1 MQELR
6 RDDLTGTCV
15 ILAPSRATRPGD
27 AVRVEP
33 ATAPTREPAVA
44 ASPCPFCRGYETLTP
59 PEVARTGGGDP
70 ETPGW
75 RVRAVP
81 NLYPVVGDGVDGAH
95 EVVILSPSHDAD
107 FAALD
112 DDRAVE
118 VFTMLRDRAAHHLAR
133 GLRHAQPFINHGRAA
148 GASLPHPHAQLVVL
162 GFVPP
167 RVDMLLDRF
176 ARAERDLVAE
186 ECNRARGRAY
196 LVTDGPAVVW
206 CPPASWSPF
215 MARVAVPATGSRFDE
230 ASDDDVRAAAVAVR
244 DVLSAQ
250 KRVLGDFP
258 YNVIIETGPTG
269 DGRPFHWWIDVVP
282 RLTVVAGFEL
292 GTGLWVNVV
301 SPDAAAQALRDG
313 Q

>member
-33 ATAPTREPAVA
+33 ATPAKPEPSGTE
-44 ASPCPFCRGYETLTP
+44 SPCPFCSGHETMTP
-59 PEVARTGGGDP
+59 PEVARTGGG
-70 ETPGW
+70 EREQPGW
-75 RVRAVP
+75 RVRVVP
-81 NLYPVVGDGVDGAH
+81 NLYPVVGNGVEGAH
-95 EVVILSPSHDAD
+95 EVVVLSPSHEAD

-112 DDRAVE
+112 EDLATE

-176 ARAERDLVAE
+176 VRAERDLVADA
-186 ECNRARGRAY
+186 CDRARGTSY
-196 LVTDGPAVVW
+196 LVADGQAVVW
-206 CPPASWSPF
+206 CPPASWAPF
-215 MARVAVPATGSRFDE
+215 LARAALPEAGGRFDE
-230 ASDDDVRAAAVAVR
+230 ASDDDIRAIAVAVR
-244 DVLSAQ
+244 DTLAAQ
-250 KRVLGDFP
+250 KRVLGDIA
-258 YNVIIETGPTG
+258 YNVVIETGPAG
-269 DGRPFHWWIDVVP
+269 DARPFHWWVDLAP
-282 RLTVVAGFEL
+282 RVTVVAGFEL

-301 SPDAAAQALRDG
+301 PPDAAAEALRNVK
-313 Q
+313 